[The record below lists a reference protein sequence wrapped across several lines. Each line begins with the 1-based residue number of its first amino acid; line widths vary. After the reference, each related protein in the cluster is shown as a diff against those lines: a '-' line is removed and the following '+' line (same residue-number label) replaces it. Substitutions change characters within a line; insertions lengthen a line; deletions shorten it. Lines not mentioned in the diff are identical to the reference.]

1 MPDPEKGQDTKVGPI
16 RKSKLSIQN
25 RHFDFHGPVFWSS
38 SIIALAFITISL
50 SFGSGMEAIFQGI
63 QSLISDKAGWLFI
76 LAVNAFLFFSVY
88 IAFSRF
94 GKIRLGGKHSRPEFS
109 TFAWFAMLFS
119 AGMGIGILF
128 WSVGE
133 PITHFLNPPIG
144 EGSTIEAA
152 QQAMT
157 LTFLHWGLHA
167 WAIYAVVG
175 LSLAFFTFN
184 RGLPLAIRSIFQPL
198 LGDRIHGLT
207 GDLIDTLAV
216 VSTLFGLATSLGFG
230 VQQVSAGLNHLFDL
244 PNSISVQ
251 IILIILIT
259 LAATISVVLGVDK
272 GVRVLSEWNIRL
284 AGVFLL
290 IVVVMGPTLFIIN
303 SFVQNSGNYFQHLIE
318 MAFWT
323 ESYTG
328 GEWQN
333 GWTVFYWAWWISWS
347 PFVGT
352 FIARVSKGRTVK
364 EFILGVLIIPSL
376 LTFFWLS
383 AFGGSAI
390 YLELGKAGEI
400 SQAVQE
406 NVATALF
413 VLIEHFPL
421 SFYINIIGIVLV
433 IGFFVTSSDSGSLV
447 VDSLTSGGKLNAP
460 KGQRIFWAQ
469 MEGLIAAVLL
479 LGGGLAALQTA
490 AIVAGLPFA
499 IILLIMCVS
508 LYRGLKNEHSAFIKS
523 QEGAEREAYTEL
535 IRSVLQKRSQ
545 RQTET
550 NKNTDTPKVQSSEKE
565 NQNQVSNE

>member
-1 MPDPEKGQDTKVGPI
+1 MPDPEKGPDHNVGPI
-16 RKSKLSIQN
+16 RKSRFSIQN

-38 SIIALAFITISL
+38 SIIALVFITISL
-50 SFGSGMEAIFQGI
+50 SFGSSMESIFQGV

-76 LAVNAFLFFSVY
+76 LAVNIFLFFSLY

-94 GKIRLGGKHSRPEFS
+94 GKIRLGGENSRPEFS

-133 PITHFLNPPIG
+133 PITHFLNPPTG
-144 EGSTIEAA
+144 EGGTPQAA
-152 QQAMT
+152 EEAMT
-157 LTFLHWGLHA
+157 LTYLHWGLHA

-175 LSLAFFTFN
+175 LSLAFFTYN
-184 RGLPLAIRSIFQPL
+184 RGLPLSIRSIFQPL
-198 LGDRIHGLT
+198 LGDRIHGWI
-207 GDLIDTLAV
+207 GDVIDTLAV

-244 PNSISVQ
+244 PNTVSIQ
-251 IILIILIT
+251 IILIVVIT

-284 AGVFLL
+284 AGLFLL
-290 IVVVMGPTLFIIN
+290 VVVLMGPTLFVIN
-303 SFVQNSGNYFQHLIE
+303 SFVQNSGNYLQHLFE

-323 ESYTG
+323 ESYSG

-333 GWTVFYWAWWISWS
+333 SWTVFYWAWWISWS

-352 FIARVSKGRTVK
+352 FIARVSRGRTVK

-390 YLELGKAGEI
+390 YLELGKSGEI

-413 VLIEHFPL
+413 VMIEHFPF
-421 SFYINIIGIVLV
+421 SFFINLLGIALV

-447 VDSLTSGGKLNAP
+447 VDSLTSGGKLDAP

-469 MEGLIAAVLL
+469 MEGLVAAVLL

-499 IILLIMCVS
+499 IILLVMCVS
-508 LYRGLKNEHSAFIKS
+508 LYKGLQKEHSAYMKS
-523 QEGAEREAYTEL
+523 QEGLEREAYTEL

-545 RQTET
+545 RQTASPSG
-550 NKNTDTPKVQSSEKE
+550 TPTQSQE
-565 NQNQVSNE
+565 NLKTTSNE